1 MAAGKGMPPE
11 IRTLLK
17 KIGIV
22 GVEEEAQK
30 LYPEAVELDADDE
43 HSPCVKAADPR
54 ACAV

>member
-43 HSPCVKAADPR
+43 SPCVKAANPR
-54 ACAV
+54 ACANL